1 MLPNTA
7 ALNQSAA
14 SQQVHGLPELVRTV
28 MIHLAGPGDPGAACK
43 AVADFCAIDR
53 AHRAGCQATG
63 DPDDPQNPWRLVTD
77 RVFRSTAGD
86 RALFAHDDLLATDPK
101 AAFMQACYDRQMAR
115 VAALD
120 FIALGLYRANR
131 AMFSDWENAYM
142 ESDGDT
148 RRHELHEA
156 QGKGAE
162 EILADFHEEHPVTS
176 KVTEWRLLARD
187 EYKRCSENARQ
198 AYERDIQP
206 KFPDGLM
213 GWLGRA
219 ATGLYLTPGEAPGM
233 TLMGILSSDEDT
245 TLFSRDRSTLPLAQI
260 FAEADR
266 NLHALAERVG
276 RTTVWAYHTDTGS
289 QVDPGGRSA
298 LAYVLSASRVLS

>member
-14 SQQVHGLPELVRTV
+14 SQQVHGLAELVRTV
-28 MIHLAGPGDPGAACK
+28 MSHLDSPGDPGAACK
-43 AVADFCAIDR
+43 AVADFCAVDS

-63 DPDDPQNPWRLVTD
+63 DPTDPRNPWRLVTN
-77 RVFRSTAGD
+77 RAFRSTAGD

-131 AMFSDWENAYM
+131 EMFYDWENALL
-142 ESDGDT
+142 EHDGDL
-148 RRHELHEA
+148 RRHQQHENE
-156 QGKGAE
+156 GTPAE
-162 EILADFHEEHPVTS
+162 EIFADFHEEHPVTS
-176 KVTEWRLLARD
+176 KVTEWRLVAQN
-187 EYKRCSENARQ
+187 EYKRCKEGARE

-206 KFPDGLM
+206 TFLDGLV

-219 ATGLYLTPGEAPGM
+219 ATGLYLAPGEAPGM
-233 TLMGILSSDEDT
+233 TLMGILHSDEDSS
-245 TLFSRDRSTLPLAQI
+245 LFSRDRSTLPLAQI

-276 RTTVWAYHTDTGS
+276 RATVWAYHTGTGS
-289 QVDPGGRSA
+289 QDDPGGRDA
-298 LAYVLSASRVLS
+298 KAYVLSAARVLS